1 MLSEK
6 TAKEA
11 KPTDKPQKLPH
22 EKGLYLYISPKGGKS
37 WRFDYRFADK
47 RCTLTLGQYPEVS
60 FVAALNKHLEARTK
74 LAEGIN
80 PAQQKKIAKHELLLR
95 PHEVSSGGIFD
106 AGILKVAHHP
116 LG

>member
-6 TAKEA
+6 IAKEA

-60 FVAALNKHLEARTK
+60 FVAALNRHHDAKIK

-80 PAQQKKIAKHELLLR
+80 PAQAKKIAKHEL
-95 PHEVSSGGIFD
+95 
-106 AGILKVAHHP
+106 
-116 LG
+116 

>member
-37 WRFDYRFADK
+37 WRFDFRFADK
-47 RCTLTLGQYPEVS
+47 RCTLTLGQ
-60 FVAALNKHLEARTK
+60 
-74 LAEGIN
+74 
-80 PAQQKKIAKHELLLR
+80 
-95 PHEVSSGGIFD
+95 
-106 AGILKVAHHP
+106 
-116 LG
+116 

>member
-6 TAKEA
+6 IAKEA

-80 PAQQKKIAKHELLLR
+80 PAQQKKIAKHELKSVQKNTFD
-95 PHEVSSGGIFD
+95 EVAKAWYDSK
-106 AGILKVAHHP
+106 AG
-116 LG
+116 

>member
-47 RCTLTLGQYPEVS
+47 R
-60 FVAALNKHLEARTK
+60 
-74 LAEGIN
+74 
-80 PAQQKKIAKHELLLR
+80 
-95 PHEVSSGGIFD
+95 
-106 AGILKVAHHP
+106 
-116 LG
+116 